1 MIKELGLSMFIM
13 TTISGCGL
21 ASREK
26 KKVFLHKSND
36 TDIVNK
42 RFGSSLDKAEDEFQ
56 MQLQDTGIVV
66 SRIGDMITCYI
77 PVHVSF
83 VSEVFLEKKFL
94 PMLQLIATI
103 LNKFPSTVIA
113 IQSHTDS
120 IGTLK
125 NNLLIS
131 QERADVIKSYLIQR
145 GVSSNRFISVRG
157 FAYKYP
163 IDTNDTKVGRQNNQR
178 IEIQIFPRGNIKK

>member
-1 MIKELGLSMFIM
+1 
-13 TTISGCGL
+13 
-21 ASREK
+21 
-26 KKVFLHKSND
+26 
-36 TDIVNK
+36 
-42 RFGSSLDKAEDEFQ
+42 
-56 MQLQDTGIVV
+56 
-66 SRIGDMITCYI
+66 
-77 PVHVSF
+77 
-83 VSEVFLEKKFL
+83 
-94 PMLQLIATI
+94 
-103 LNKFPSTVIA
+103 FPSTVIA

-178 IEIQIFPRGNIKK
+178 IEIQIFPRGNI